1 MASRESSVTS
11 GSTDLLHVVFDAT
24 RKVVVN
30 YTLNVSLVNTHRER
44 NRAAQDLHLVVAEL
58 LLDIGPLV
66 LALSGM
72 VGSR

>member
-11 GSTDLLHVVFDAT
+11 RSTDLLHVVFDAT

-58 LLDIGPLV
+58 LLDIGSLV
-66 LALSGM
+66 FALAGM